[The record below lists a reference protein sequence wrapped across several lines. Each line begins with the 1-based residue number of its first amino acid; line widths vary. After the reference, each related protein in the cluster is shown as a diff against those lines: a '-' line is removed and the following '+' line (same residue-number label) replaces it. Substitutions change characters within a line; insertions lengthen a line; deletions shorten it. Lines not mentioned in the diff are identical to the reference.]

1 METIS
6 TIIGWVGLIA
16 AAAAGMVALYHARS
30 NKNNIDVGTMQKMLD
45 EAHKMYDK
53 AIEDG
58 ERRSKEL
65 QEYKTQTGSYIEDLK
80 GRLCKVEERQDR
92 YERIILRA
100 YRCDHSKD
108 CLVIAE
114 YEKEINET

>member
-6 TIIGWVGLIA
+6 TIIGWVGLVA
-16 AAAAGMVALYHARS
+16 AAAAGLVALYRARS
-30 NKNNIDVGTMQKMLD
+30 DRDNVDVGTMQKMLD
-45 EAHKMYDK
+45 EAHKMFDK

-65 QEYKTQTGSYIEDLK
+65 QEYKAQTAVYIEDLK
-80 GRLCKVEERQDR
+80 GRLHKVEERQDR
-92 YERIILRA
+92 YERIILKA

-108 CLVIAE
+108 CLVIVE

>member
-16 AAAAGMVALYHARS
+16 AAAAGLVALYHAKS

-45 EAHKMYDK
+45 EAHKMFDK

-65 QEYKTQTGSYIEDLK
+65 QDYKTQNTAYVDDLK
-80 GRLCKVEERQDR
+80 ARLHKVEERQDR

-114 YEKEINET
+114 YEKEIQET

>member
-16 AAAAGMVALYHARS
+16 AAAAGIVALYHARS
-30 NKNNIDVGTMQKMLD
+30 NKDNIDVGTMQKMLD
-45 EAHKMYDK
+45 EAHKMFDK
-53 AIEDG
+53 AIADG

-65 QEYKTQTGSYIEDLK
+65 EDYKTQTSIYIGDLK
-80 GRLCKVEERQDR
+80 DRLHKVEERQDR

-100 YRCDHSKD
+100 YRCEHSKD
-108 CLVIAE
+108 CSVIVE
-114 YEKEINET
+114 YEKEIQDT

>member
-6 TIIGWVGLIA
+6 TIVGWVGLIA
-16 AAAAGMVALYHARS
+16 AAAAGLVALYHAKS

-45 EAHKMYDK
+45 EAHRMFDK

-65 QEYKTQTGSYIEDLK
+65 QDYKIQTATYIDDLK
-80 GRLCKVEERQDR
+80 DRLHKVEKRQDR
-92 YERIILRA
+92 YERIILKA
-100 YRCDHSKD
+100 YRCDNSKD

-114 YEKEINET
+114 YEKEIHEI